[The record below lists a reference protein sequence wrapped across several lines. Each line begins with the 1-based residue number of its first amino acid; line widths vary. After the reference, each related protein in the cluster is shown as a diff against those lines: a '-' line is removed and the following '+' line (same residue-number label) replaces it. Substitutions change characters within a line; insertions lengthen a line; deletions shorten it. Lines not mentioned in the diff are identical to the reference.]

1 MSMRPMPWP
10 EVPEQTAA
18 VARAA
23 FPKGSLAIRLRNDLG
38 PIFQD
43 TDFIGM
49 FGVRGKPG
57 IAPSLLM
64 LVTVLQF
71 VEQLTDRQA
80 VASVAGRIDWKYAL
94 GLELDDPG
102 FDNSVLAEF
111 RARLVRNDLARLSF
125 DRLLERCRELGLVK
139 AGGKQRTDS
148 THVIAAVRDLN
159 GMELAGETVRALVE
173 ALATVA
179 PEFLAETVE
188 IEEWARR
195 YGPPVSAWRQPRTA
209 AERDALTEQY
219 GRDGRMLLGAIY
231 GQHGE
236 FAWLRELPQAAILCT
251 VLRQTF
257 LVETRGNGREVM
269 RRREAKKDG
278 VPPAHTRLASPYDT
292 DARWAAK
299 GTDLFWLGYKLHL
312 TETCQDPAED
322 AANTERQAPNLIT
335 NVHTTDATVPDN
347 AATVPIHQDLADRDL
362 APARHYLDSGYPSV
376 PNMLA
381 ARREHGITMITPLLG
396 DSSRQTKTGNG
407 YSRDK
412 FTIDYDTRSATC
424 PQGQKSATW
433 NHGVHDGIEKIYIT
447 FPQRAC
453 WTCDAQ
459 PECTTS
465 KTRQRGLTVYPRE
478 LHEIQQAA
486 RTAQGTNTWRTD
498 YRRRAG
504 IEGTMNQAANTVGLR
519 KARYRG
525 LKKVE
530 LEHYMAATAI
540 NLIRLDAYL
549 TDQPIDRG
557 HTGRLLR
564 LHAALTN

>member
-1 MSMRPMPWP
+1 MRPMPWP
-10 EVPEQTAA
+10 EVPEQTVL
-18 VARAA
+18 VARRA
-23 FPKGSLAIRLRNDLG
+23 FPKGSLAIRLRDELG
-38 PIFQD
+38 PVFQD
-43 TDFIGM
+43 TDFVGT

-71 VEQLTDRQA
+71 VERLTDRQA
-80 VASVAGRIDWKYAL
+80 VAAVAGRIDWKYAL
-94 GLELDDPG
+94 SLELDDPG
-102 FDNSVLAEF
+102 FDDSVLAEF
-111 RARLVRNDLARLSF
+111 RARLVGNDLARLAF

-159 GMELAGETVRALVE
+159 TMELAGESVRALVE
-173 ALATVA
+173 ALATIA
-179 PEFLAETVE
+179 PVFLARTVDLE
-188 IEEWARR
+188 QWAKR

-209 AERDALTEQY
+209 AERDALTVQY

-231 GQHGE
+231 AQRGE
-236 FAWLRELPQAAILCT
+236 LAWLRELPQAAILCT

-257 LVETRGNGREVM
+257 LVETDTRGREVT
-269 RRREAKKDG
+269 RRRTEKDG
-278 VPPAHTRLASPYDT
+278 VPPAQGHLASPYDT

-299 GTDLFWLGYKLHL
+299 GGELFWLGYKLHL
-312 TETCQDPAED
+312 TETCEDPAGNAEH
-322 AANTERQAPNLIT
+322 AVRQAPNLIT

-347 AATVPIHQDLADRDL
+347 AATVPIHQNLAGRDL

-376 PNMLA
+376 PNVLA
-381 ARREHGITMITPLLG
+381 ARREQAITMVTPLLG
-396 DSSRQTKTGNG
+396 DSSRQTKTANG
-407 YSRDK
+407 YARED
-412 FTIDYDTRSATC
+412 FTIDFDHQVATC

-433 NHGVHDGIEKIYIT
+433 NQRVQDGIEKIYIT

-465 KTRQRGLTVYPRE
+465 KVRRRGLTIYPRE
-478 LHEIQQAA
+478 LHEIQQAT
-486 RTAQGTNTWRTD
+486 RSAQGTKDWRAD
-498 YRRRAG
+498 YQRRAG
-504 IEGTMNQAANTVGLR
+504 IEGTMNQAANTIGLR
-519 KARYRG
+519 KTRYRG

>member
-1 MSMRPMPWP
+1 MRPMPWP

-43 TDFIGM
+43 TDFIGI

-80 VASVAGRIDWKYAL
+80 VAAVAGRIDWKYAL
-94 GLELDDPG
+94 GLELVHPG

-111 RARLVRNDLARLSF
+111 RARLVGNDLARLAF

-139 AGGKQRTDS
+139 PGGKQRTDS

-159 GMELAGETVRALVE
+159 GMELAGEAVRALVE
-173 ALATVA
+173 ALAMVA
-179 PEFLAETVE
+179 PEFLAETVDLE
-188 IEEWARR
+188 TWAKR

-209 AERDALTEQY
+209 AESEALTVQY
-219 GRDGRMLLGAIY
+219 GRDGRMLLAAIY
-231 GQHGE
+231 TQHDE
-236 FAWLRELPQAAILCT
+236 FAWLRELPQTAVLCT

-257 LVETRGNGREVM
+257 LVETGGNGREVM

-278 VPPAHTRLASPYDT
+278 VPPAQVRLASPYDT

-312 TETCQDPAED
+312 TETCDDPIED
-322 AANTERQAPNLIT
+322 TGRARRRAPNLIT

-347 AATVPIHQDLADRDL
+347 AATTPIHQDLADRDL

-381 ARREHGITMITPLLG
+381 ARRNHGITMITPLLC
-396 DSSRQTKTGNG
+396 DSSR
-407 YSRDK
+407 
-412 FTIDYDTRSATC
+412 
-424 PQGQKSATW
+424 
-433 NHGVHDGIEKIYIT
+433 
-447 FPQRAC
+447 
-453 WTCDAQ
+453 
-459 PECTTS
+459 
-465 KTRQRGLTVYPRE
+465 
-478 LHEIQQAA
+478 
-486 RTAQGTNTWRTD
+486 
-498 YRRRAG
+498 
-504 IEGTMNQAANTVGLR
+504 
-519 KARYRG
+519 
-525 LKKVE
+525 
-530 LEHYMAATAI
+530 
-540 NLIRLDAYL
+540 
-549 TDQPIDRG
+549 
-557 HTGRLLR
+557 
-564 LHAALTN
+564 

>member
-1 MSMRPMPWP
+1 MSMWPMPWP
-10 EVPEQTAA
+10 EVPERTAT

-23 FPKGSLAIRLRNDLG
+23 FPKGSLAIRLRDELG
-38 PIFQD
+38 PVFQD
-43 TDFIGM
+43 TDFMGV

-80 VASVAGRIDWKYAL
+80 VGAVAGRIDWKYAL
-94 GLELDDPG
+94 GLELYDPG
-102 FDNSVLAEF
+102 FDNSVLVEF
-111 RARLVRNDLARLSF
+111 RARPAGNDLARLAF

-159 GMELAGETVRALVE
+159 GMELAGEAVRALTE

-179 PEFLAETVE
+179 PGFLAETVDLE
-188 IEEWARR
+188 HRAKR

-209 AERDALTEQY
+209 AERDALTIQY
-219 GRDGRMLLGAIY
+219 GRDGRMLLDAIY
-231 GQHGE
+231 TQHGE
-236 FAWLRELPQAAILCT
+236 YSWLRELPQATISCT

-257 LVETRGNGREVM
+257 LVETGSNGREVM
-269 RRREAKKDG
+269 RRREAKKDA

-299 GTDLFWLGYKLHL
+299 GTELFWLGYKLHL
-312 TETCQDPAED
+312 TETCEDPAQD
-322 AANTERQAPNLIT
+322 TGHTERAAPNLIT

-347 AATVPIHQDLADRDL
+347 AATVPIHQDLADRNL
-362 APARHYLDSGYPSV
+362 APARHHLDSGYPSV
-376 PNMLA
+376 PNMVA

-396 DSSRQTKTGNG
+396 DSSRQTKAGNG

-412 FTIDYDTRSATC
+412 FTIDYDTCTATC
-424 PQGQKSATW
+424 PQGQTSATW

-453 WTCDAQ
+453 RTCDAQ

-465 KTRQRGLTVYPRE
+465 KTRQRGLTTHPHE
-478 LHEIQQAA
+478 LHEIQQAQH
-486 RTAQGTNTWRTD
+486 TVQGTNSRRTD
-498 YRRRAG
+498 YQRRAG
-504 IEGTMNQAANTVGLR
+504 IEGTMNQAANTLGPR

-530 LEHYMAATAI
+530 PEHYLGTTAI
-540 NLIRLDAYL
+540 NLTRLDAYP
-549 TDQPIDRG
+549 TDQSIDRG

>member
-1 MSMRPMPWP
+1 
-10 EVPEQTAA
+10 V
-18 VARAA
+18 
-23 FPKGSLAIRLRNDLG
+23 DL
-38 PIFQD
+38 
-43 TDFIGM
+43 
-49 FGVRGKPG
+49 
-57 IAPSLLM
+57 
-64 LVTVLQF
+64 
-71 VEQLTDRQA
+71 
-80 VASVAGRIDWKYAL
+80 
-94 GLELDDPG
+94 
-102 FDNSVLAEF
+102 
-111 RARLVRNDLARLSF
+111 
-125 DRLLERCRELGLVK
+125 
-139 AGGKQRTDS
+139 
-148 THVIAAVRDLN
+148 
-159 GMELAGETVRALVE
+159 E
-173 ALATVA
+173 A
-179 PEFLAETVE
+179 
-188 IEEWARR
+188 WAKR

-209 AERDALTEQY
+209 AERDALTVQY
-219 GRDGRMLLGAIY
+219 GRDGRMLLTAIY
-231 GQHGE
+231 AQRGE
-236 FAWLRELPQAAILCT
+236 LAWLREVPQVAVLTT

-257 LVETRGNGREVM
+257 LVETAGNGREVM

-299 GTDLFWLGYKLHL
+299 GTELFWLGYKLHL
-312 TETCQDPAED
+312 TETCDDPTDDTDQAK
-322 AANTERQAPNLIT
+322 RQAPNLIT

-347 AATVPIHQDLADRDL
+347 AATVPIHQDLAYQDL

-381 ARREHGITMITPLLG
+381 ARRNHGITMITPLLG

-407 YSRDK
+407 YSRDN
-412 FTIDYDTRSATC
+412 FVIDYDTRSATC

-433 NHGVHDGIEKIYIT
+433 NHGIHDGIEKIYIT

-459 PECTTS
+459 PQCTTS
-465 KTRQRGLTVYPRE
+465 KARQRGLTIYPRE
-478 LHEIQQAA
+478 LHEIQQAQ
-486 RTAQGTNTWRTD
+486 RTNSWRAD
-498 YRRRAG
+498 YQRRAG

-549 TDQPIDRG
+549 TDQTIDHG

-564 LHAALTN
+564 LHAALTNQPAGSHNSALDQDRHRGSMGYRSVRARVPSRVGTHRDCRLPPGEGTA

>member
-1 MSMRPMPWP
+1 
-10 EVPEQTAA
+10 
-18 VARAA
+18 
-23 FPKGSLAIRLRNDLG
+23 
-38 PIFQD
+38 
-43 TDFIGM
+43 
-49 FGVRGKPG
+49 
-57 IAPSLLM
+57 M

-71 VEQLTDRQA
+71 VERLTDRQA
-80 VASVAGRIDWKYAL
+80 VAAVAGRIDWKYAL
-94 GLELDDPG
+94 SLQLDDPG
-102 FDNSVLAEF
+102 FDDSVLAEF
-111 RARLVRNDLARLSF
+111 RARLVGNDLARLGF
-125 DRLLERCRELGLVK
+125 DRLLDRCRELGLVK

-159 GMELAGETVRALVE
+159 TMELAGEAVRALLE

-179 PEFLAETVE
+179 PAFLAQTVDL
-188 IEEWARR
+188 EEFTKR
-195 YGPPVSAWRQPRTA
+195 YGLPVSAWRQPRTA
-209 AERDALTEQY
+209 AERDALTVQY

-231 GQHGE
+231 AQRGE
-236 FAWLRELPQAAILCT
+236 LSWLRELPQAAILCT

-257 LVETRGNGREVM
+257 LVETDTRGRAVM
-269 RRREAKKDG
+269 RRRTEKDG
-278 VPPAHTRLASPYDT
+278 VPPAQQRLASPYDT

-299 GTDLFWLGYKLHL
+299 GEELFWLGYKLHL
-312 TETCQDPAED
+312 TETCDDPD
-322 AANTERQAPNLIT
+322 QTGTPNLIT

-347 AATVPIHQDLADRDL
+347 ATTAAIHRDLAERDL

-381 ARREHGITMITPLLG
+381 ARREHDITMVTPVLG
-396 DSSRQTKTGNG
+396 DSSRQTKTSNG
-407 YSRDK
+407 YSRED
-412 FTIDYDTRSATC
+412 FTIDYDTRTATC

-433 NHGVHDGIEKIYIT
+433 NQRVQDGIEKIYIA

-465 KTRQRGLTVYPRE
+465 KVRRRGLTVYPRE

-486 RTAQGTNTWRTD
+486 RSAQGSKHWRAD
-498 YRRRAG
+498 YQRRAG
-504 IEGTMNQAANTVGLR
+504 IEGTINQAANTVGLR
-519 KARYRG
+519 RARYRG
-525 LKKVE
+525 LGKVE

-549 TDQPIDRG
+549 TNLPIARA

-564 LHAALTN
+564 LHTALTN

>member
-1 MSMRPMPWP
+1 MRPAPWP

-23 FPKGSLAIRLRNDLG
+23 FPKGSLAIRLRDELG
-38 PIFQD
+38 PVFQD
-43 TDFIGM
+43 ADFIGT

-80 VASVAGRIDWKYAL
+80 AAAVAGRIDWKYAL
-94 GLELDDPG
+94 GIELGHPG

-111 RARLVRNDLARLSF
+111 RARLVGNDLARLAF

-139 AGGKQRTDS
+139 PGGKQRTDS

-159 GMELAGETVRALVE
+159 SMELAGEAVRALVE

-179 PEFLAETVE
+179 PEFLAETVDLE
-188 IEEWARR
+188 TWVKR

-209 AERDALTEQY
+209 AEREALTVQY
-219 GRDGRMLLGAIY
+219 GRDGRMLLAAIY
-231 GQHGE
+231 TQHDE

-257 LVETRGNGREVM
+257 LVETGGNGREVM

-278 VPPAHTRLASPYDT
+278 VPPAQVRLASPYDT

-312 TETCQDPAED
+312 TETCDDPAGD
-322 AANTERQAPNLIT
+322 TDPAERQAPNLIT

-347 AATVPIHQDLADRDL
+347 AATIPIHQDLADRDL

-376 PNMLA
+376 PNVLA

-412 FTIDYDTRSATC
+412 FTIDYDTRTATC
-424 PQGQKSATW
+424 PQGQTSATW
-433 NHGVHDGIEKIYIT
+433 NHGVYDGIEKIYIT

-465 KTRQRGLTVYPRE
+465 KARQRGLTIYPRE
-478 LHEIQQAA
+478 LHEIQQAQ
-486 RTAQGTNTWRTD
+486 RTAQGTNSWRAD
-498 YRRRAG
+498 YQRRAG

-525 LKKVE
+525 MRKIE

-540 NLIRLDAYL
+540 NLIRLDAHL